1 MNLLLPPTAINGEDR
16 ANGVY
21 YKKYLLKKQIVEVF
35 YRYGNKTI
43 AELCDITNNSVPTIT
58 NIIGE
63 LAKEGWV
70 SKFGIGH
77 SKGGRKPAIFGLN
90 AQAGYI
96 VGVDLSRK
104 YTNIGIFDLHNQQ
117 VGDILELGEG
127 LSSTDNILSV
137 LNESV
142 VKLLKETRIKTDQVL
157 GFGISVPGLIDIR
170 KGVSYSYSQ
179 FGDRP
184 LKEIFEEVLKKP
196 VFIEHDTRTMA
207 LGEQWFG
214 LAQSI
219 NNVLFLNIGSGIG
232 LSMILNGEL
241 YRGRSGYSGE
251 FGHIQ
256 MDPEGELCY
265 CGKIGCLETIA
276 SGSAVVKKT
285 KKIIEKGKN
294 TVITKLCDGNI
305 EKIRLKTIIKAANM
319 GDQFAIELLE
329 EAGEYLA
336 KGISM
341 LIHLFN
347 PDVIIIGGEMAE
359 ANSLIKDPIQQKI
372 SKYTMM
378 LLKQDTQILVS
389 ELKERAGLLG
399 TLPVAISNLL
409 FNEPITPKPIAEG

>member
-214 LAQSI
+214 LAQNI